1 MLAGGHPVLLC
12 VWVDLEDMSSS
23 AEDGLFPAGEKTK
36 WQAESSQ
43 FASTGQENME
53 AARVISLNQKLPH
66 PWKYK
71 KLSFRSEY
79 SGSVQ
84 PYASLKQLQS
94 ILIIWRFCIQD
105 FAYSIGCI
113 CNHKILTC
121 GSFLIFSSNLTCSS
135 WGWSRPYPAFLS
147 QLSYYKQVSFLQ
159 PIQHHGVC
167 IFMLSVGTC
176 TVSNGPQAQCWVLS
190 VLRYRQTV
198 MCLTEK
204 KCYISFVQAWVLL
217 AMG

>member
-36 WQAESSQ
+36 WRAESSQ
-43 FASTGQENME
+43 FDSTGQENMKTV
-53 AARVISLNQKLPH
+53 RVIRLNQKLPH

-94 ILIIWRFCIQD
+94 ILIVWRFCIQD
-105 FAYSIGCI
+105 FAYSIKCI
-113 CNHKILTC
+113 CYHKLLTW
-121 GSFLIFSSNLTCSS
+121 GSFLVFASDLTCST
-135 WGWSRPYPAFLS
+135 WGWSRHYSAFLF

-159 PIQHHGVC
+159 LIRHPEVRISV
-167 IFMLSVGTC
+167 LSVGTC

-190 VLRYRQTV
+190 VLRYKQTV
-198 MCLTEK
+198 MCLMEK

-217 AMG
+217 AKG